1 MHRSWCNYIVMQRF
15 KILCWINY
23 LTIFSQ
29 NVIIS
34 CCKDLR
40 FYAELI
46 MLTLITQNFLKNY
59 LFSHGQ
65 EIEALQKFR
74 RDNVLKQKSFITKLM
89 LYSILLYIVTA
100 IVFYFYFFPNN
111 WTDRLLYSSPLL
123 IFPVL
128 WVLTSELVHVVCNK
142 NFT

>member
-1 MHRSWCNYIVMQRF
+1 MQLYCVERY
-15 KILCWINY
+15 KILCRINY
-23 LTIFSQ
+23 HTIFSQ

-34 CCKDLR
+34 RCKDLR

-89 LYSILLYIVTA
+89 LYSILMYIVTA

-128 WVLTSELVHVVCNK
+128 
-142 NFT
+142 

>member
-1 MHRSWCNYIVMQRF
+1 MHLDAIILWCKDIRFYAELIILHNFFSKCNYIVLQGS

-23 LTIFSQ
+23 VNKLTQ
-29 NVIIS
+29 
-34 CCKDLR
+34 
-40 FYAELI
+40 
-46 MLTLITQNFLKNY
+46 TFLKNY

-128 WVLTSELVHVVCNK
+128 WVLRS
-142 NFT
+142 